1 MYQSF
6 FLMLKAVEFRPATG
20 EIRYA
25 FILYI
30 SLRKI
35 IALTFH
41 SELPLGTV
49 HSIEERKKDKKEL
62 DVLRNKQK
70 NKNKV

>member
-1 MYQSF
+1 
-6 FLMLKAVEFRPATG
+6 MLKAVEFRPASG

-30 SLRKI
+30 SLRQI

-49 HSIEERKKDKKEL
+49 HFIEERSKEKKKK
-62 DVLRNKQK
+62 NWMF
-70 NKNKV
+70 